1 MVLRAQYKNEY
12 HVEKPGLFGF
22 ALDLILIGS
31 SLLYGISCGDY
42 TAILFAIYAG
52 MQALQNQKCELPL
65 TAEEECKIIVGRMDL
80 SVAPEIEPVDNDV
93 AWYPAMKT
101 NYEWHLYYFQ
111 KKIDAN
117 MITTDAV
124 CVSDSVKSVENHK
137 TIEDIK

>member
-93 AWYPAMKT
+93 A
-101 NYEWHLYYFQ
+101 
-111 KKIDAN
+111 
-117 MITTDAV
+117 
-124 CVSDSVKSVENHK
+124 
-137 TIEDIK
+137 